1 MATTRTSLRQ
11 YMSEAIGDWSG
22 TFTTSGNGA
31 GGGTTIVATTLADL
45 PGGDEDDAFIDQYAM
60 VTSGTAAGQIRRI
73 SDYVQSSGTIT
84 VARAFS
90 AQIASGVTFELHRYD
105 PSMKHAS
112 INTAG
117 RKVFPYIYLPV
128 YDETLVT
135 DQLGLNMDFESTFSG
150 GVPANWT
157 EVSSVTQTTAQE
169 TTRVFHGSSSMSL
182 AVAGGGSTDMSLY
195 QDLTVNIA
203 DIVGHSMVFGGFMW
217 STAADSGWFQI
228 DFGTGGTTDST
239 KHAGDEDWQEEWVE
253 VSIPSDATQ
262 IRIRCM
268 AEAEGGAPTTYFD
281 SLYCYIK
288 RIDRYAIPA
297 TFVHGPFSV
306 QLQLDRKIPVE
317 RHYAQLRNWWVEQD
331 SETRY
336 LYLGDDVPSGYR
348 LRLTGADVLT
358 LPSTEAGTMEVEDGR
373 IDAVVEY
380 AAAELFTRI
389 SNQGAELEKQMW
401 MEMAVDHQRKAL
413 ALMGQPGIKMVR
425 RQTMTARSKRL

>member
-22 TFTTSGNGA
+22 TFTTSSAGA

-60 VTSGTAAGQIRRI
+60 ITSGAAAGQIRRI

-84 VARAFS
+84 VARAFG
-90 AQIASGVTFELHRYD
+90 AQIAISVTFEFHRYD

-135 DQLGLNMDFESTFSG
+135 DQLGLNMDFESSFSG
-150 GVPANWT
+150 DVPANWT
-157 EVSSVTQTTAQE
+157 EDSASTQTTEQE
-169 TTRVFHGSSSMSL
+169 TTRIFHGSNS
-182 AVAGGGSTDMSLY
+182 VALTVSDGDDDMSIS
-195 QDLTVNIA
+195 QVLTVNIA
-203 DIVGHSMVFGGFMW
+203 DIVGHSIVFGGFMW
-217 STAADSGWFQI
+217 STVADSGWFRI

-253 VSIPSDATQ
+253 ASIPSNATQ

-268 AEAEGGAPTTYFD
+268 AEDTSNPTTYFD

-336 LYLGDDVPSGYR
+336 LYLGDNVPSGYR

-358 LPSTEAGTMEVEDGR
+358 LPSTESGTMEVEDGR

-401 MEMAVDHQRKAL
+401 MEMAIDHQRKAL

>member
-22 TFTTSGNGA
+22 TFTTSSAGA

-60 VTSGTAAGQIRRI
+60 ITSGAAAGQIRRI

-84 VARAFS
+84 VARAFG
-90 AQIASGVTFELHRYD
+90 AQIAISVTFELHRYD

-135 DQLGLNMDFESTFSG
+135 DQLGLNMDFESSFSG
-150 GVPANWT
+150 DVPANWT
-157 EVSSVTQTTAQE
+157 EDSAGTQTTAQE
-169 TTRVFHGSSSMSL
+169 TTRIFHGSNSVSL
-182 AVAGGGSTDMSLY
+182 AVSSGDDDMSIS
-195 QDLTVNIA
+195 QVLTVNIA
-203 DIVGHSMVFGGFMW
+203 DIVGHSIVFGGFMW
-217 STAADSGWFQI
+217 SSVADSGWFRI

-253 VSIPSDATQ
+253 ASIPSDATQ

-268 AEAEGGAPTTYFD
+268 AEATDRPTNYFD

-306 QLQLDRKIPVE
+306 QLQLDRKIPVT
-317 RHYAQLRNWWVEQD
+317 RHYTQLKNWWVEQD

-336 LYLGDDVPSGYR
+336 LYLGDNVPSGYR

-358 LPSTEAGTMEVEDGR
+358 LPSTESGTMEVEDGR
-373 IDAVVEY
+373 IDAVIEY

-401 MEMAVDHQRKAL
+401 MEMAIDHQRKAL

>member
-31 GGGTTIVATTLADL
+31 GGGTTIVADTLADL

-135 DQLGLNMDFESTFSG
+135 DQLGLNMDFESTFSSD
-150 GVPANWT
+150 VPANWT
-157 EVSSVTQTTAQE
+157 EDDDSKQVTHGPQTT
-169 TTRVFHGSSSMSL
+169 RKFHGSN
-182 AVAGGGSTDMSLY
+182 AVFVRTTSGPTDLSIY

-203 DIVGHSMVFGGFMW
+203 DVVGHSMVFGGFMW
-217 STAADSGWFQI
+217 SETADSGWFRI
-228 DFGTGGTTDST
+228 DFGTGGTNDSA
-239 KHAGDEDWQEEWVE
+239 KHAGDRDWQEEWVE

-268 AEAEGGAPTTYFD
+268 AEDTGNPTTYFD

-331 SETRY
+331 NETRY

>member
-22 TFTTSGNGA
+22 TFTTSSAGA

-60 VTSGTAAGQIRRI
+60 ITSGAAAGQIRRI

-84 VARAFS
+84 VARAFG
-90 AQIASGVTFELHRYD
+90 AQIAISVTFELHRYD

-157 EVSSVTQTTAQE
+157 EDSAGTQTTAQE
-169 TTRVFHGSSSMSL
+169 TTRIFHGSNSVSL
-182 AVAGGGSTDMSLY
+182 AVSSGDDDMSIS
-195 QDLTVNIA
+195 QVLTVNIA
-203 DIVGHSMVFGGFMW
+203 DIVGHSIVFGGFMW
-217 STAADSGWFQI
+217 SSVADSGWFRI

-253 VSIPSDATQ
+253 ASIPSDATQ

-268 AEAEGGAPTTYFD
+268 AEATGTPTNYFD

-306 QLQLDRKIPVE
+306 QLQLDRKIPVT
-317 RHYAQLRNWWVEQD
+317 RHYTQLKNWWVEQD

-336 LYLGDDVPSGYR
+336 LYLGDNVPSGYR

-358 LPSTEAGTMEVEDGR
+358 LPSTESGTMEVEDGR
-373 IDAVVEY
+373 IDAVIEY

-389 SNQGAELEKQMW
+389 SNPGAELEKQMW